1 MPPILSLEFTDL
13 ECKVAVV
20 DTGRGGRATVKS
32 LSVFDLPKPED
43 AAERV
48 TERSKAL
55 RDHLKA
61 QKITVKQASVVVPK
75 NFIMV
80 RAVNLPSTVDEEIA
94 GMARFEAE
102 RHIPFNADRHITS
115 YHVLAKNGAQGSH
128 VLLAAV
134 DLPIAQEYLDVCV
147 KAGLRV
153 TGISVSSAA
162 LFNSFAVAR
171 KADLDNRTVV
181 LLNVGRSATDMVIA
195 TNGAVTFARGST
207 TGVNRLIAELE
218 EVGERAGFADLP
230 KMDALEPQRYF
241 RGAPAV
247 QAPAEPASPMNLYD
261 ELPEESSAP
270 SSPAGDPFAAPAEA
284 IEAVDENP
292 GFTIIKDPAPAVAV
306 APENRG
312 AVVFSDWLN
321 RLLQEVKRTFEFASR
336 EFATPMVDQIYICGE
351 GALVARVTDYFQ
363 ANFNVDTAVFDPLAA
378 GSPISPPKKTGPEA
392 GPSYAVAVGGA
403 LAGQPQTLRLDLLP
417 SAYTEAQSAKRQQ
430 VSYIV
435 TGILALVALAVGYL
449 YLSDTFARK
458 RDLLDEL
465 IEQNRADRGRVND
478 LRTKQERLRIIKE
491 NVQDDR
497 GALNVLQIISG
508 KTYIPEKI
516 VLTNFEYKRGD
527 YVKLEGD
534 AKDLPSANQLVNDMR
549 NTGFFAQASLDSTTP
564 NKQLRGRGGA
574 TVTGWKATFAF
585 PKPEKPKSTRSAPKK
600 TTEGDTDG
608 FE

>member
-20 DTGRGGRATVKS
+20 DTGRGGRAAVKS
-32 LSVFDLPKPED
+32 LSVFDLPKPEET
-43 AAERV
+43 AERV
-48 TERSKAL
+48 AERSKAL

-61 QKITVKQASVVVPK
+61 QRITVKQASVVVPK

-80 RAVNLPSTVDEEIA
+80 RAVNLPSTVDDEIA

-134 DLPIAQEYLDVCV
+134 DLPIAQEYLDICV

-153 TGISVSSAA
+153 AGISVSSAA

-171 KADLDNRTVV
+171 KADLENRTVV

-207 TGVNRLIAELE
+207 TGVNRLLSELE
-218 EVGERAGFADLP
+218 EVGERASFADLP
-230 KMDALEPQRYF
+230 QMDALEPQRYF
-241 RGAPAV
+241 RGA
-247 QAPAEPASPMNLYD
+247 APAAAPEPAASAGLYD
-261 ELPEESSAP
+261 QLPDA
-270 SSPAGDPFAAPAEA
+270 PAGALTTGDAFGNPAEA
-284 IEAVDENP
+284 APEEP
-292 GFTIIKDPAPAVAV
+292 GFTIIKEPTPAMAV

-312 AVVFSDWLN
+312 AAVFSDWLN

-351 GALVARVTDYFQ
+351 GALVARLTEYFQ

-378 GSPISPPKKTGPEA
+378 GSPVAAPKKIGPEA
-392 GPSYAVAVGGA
+392 GPSYAVAIGGA
-403 LAGQPQTLRLDLLP
+403 LSGLPQTLRLDLLP
-417 SAYTEAQSAKRQQ
+417 ASYTEAQSARRQQ

-449 YLSDTFARK
+449 YLSETFARK

-516 VLTNFEYKRGD
+516 ALTNFEYKRGD

-564 NKQLRGRGGA
+564 NKPVRGRGGA

-585 PKPEKPKSTRSAPKK
+585 PKPEKPKPARSASNKN
-600 TTEGDTDG
+600 TEGDTDG
-608 FE
+608 LE